1 MNEPLL
7 FWQWS
12 KSENGNTQGLI
23 FVSGTFDE
31 GEDSIHEIG
40 LVLG

>member
-1 MNEPLL
+1 MNDPLL

-12 KSENGNTQGLI
+12 KSENGNTQDLI

-31 GEDSIHEIG
+31 GENFMHDIV